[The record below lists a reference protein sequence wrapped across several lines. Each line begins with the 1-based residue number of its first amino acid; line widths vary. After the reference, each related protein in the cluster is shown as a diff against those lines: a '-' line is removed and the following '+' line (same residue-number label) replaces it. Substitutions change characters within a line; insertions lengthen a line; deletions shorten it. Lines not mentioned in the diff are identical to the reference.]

1 MRRTLA
7 TTFRRMIV
15 VSGVLKMNPDKHD
28 EFAEAAIKM
37 AAASNAEEGV
47 LAYGFYADP
56 AERGHFRVFEEY
68 ADEAALNS
76 HFTSPHMAEFM
87 GALGGVGITESAL
100 HKYEVSEKSKL
111 M

>member
-1 MRRTLA
+1 
-7 TTFRRMIV
+7 
-15 VSGVLKMNPDKHD
+15 
-28 EFAEAAIKM
+28 M

-56 AERGHFRVFEEY
+56 QEPGVFRVFEEY

-76 HFTSPHMAEFM
+76 HFATPHMAEFM
-87 GALGGVGITESAL
+87 GAMGTVGVTEAEVN
-100 HKYEVSEKSKL
+100 KYEVEDKSKL